1 MSSSSPPKIDLQ
13 RFSAFALALGDLRGI
28 FPEHAAEIDRCLY
41 EVGQKLPSC
50 NDPNCTCGMTFENF
64 HAISQKIARESYEFD

>member
-1 MSSSSPPKIDLQ
+1 MSQKIDF
-13 RFSAFALALGDLRGI
+13 RNWAAFVLALIEIRQT
-28 FPEHAAEIDRCLY
+28 FPEHAKEIDKCIY
-41 EVGQKLPSC
+41 DAGQKLGSC